1 MGISGERGKT
11 FLLRLLQTLQSTFF
25 RVSPFPISDGFE
37 AAATRSRSRSCPLV
51 PLWVSGQW
59 VAMCWLAS
67 SQSQLGVH
75 IRPLPAFPSSLDTA
89 SGSGVRT

>member
-37 AAATRSRSRSCPLV
+37 AAATRSRSCPLV